1 VPEKAEDPRVSPQKI
16 ITIEKILEH
25 VKLEVENPSTEK
37 VTQKR
42 FDQYQ
47 KMLQELLYEQI
58 DNLEINIK
66 EMKRLNMTYADKM

>member
-1 VPEKAEDPRVSPQKI
+1 MPEKAEDPRVSPQKI